1 MRETAGRTAES
12 WYAAGTSAEL
22 TQAMAKRAPIGRT
35 VLGERL
41 VLFRD
46 AGGRAVALTDRCL
59 HRNAPLSAGACFD
72 GKLGCPYH
80 GWTYDGTGR
89 LVGIPAQP
97 ADAPVPALSV
107 PSWPTVERHGLVWVW
122 MGRHPPDA
130 SKPGG
135 EPFPMPYWDTPGWRA
150 YYMVTPFDNGVTQLV
165 ENFMD
170 VPHTVFVHKG
180 WFRSEARRP
189 VRMTVERT
197 DASVLVTYHQPDDEI
212 GFTGRLLNPTGEP
225 MTHTDRFYMP
235 NTTRVDYHFGKRG
248 FVITSTCTPES
259 PASTRVYTLISY
271 NLGSRVASRLM
282 QPALERYTRRVIEQD
297 VVIMALQGDNLRAH
311 GQEAFHHGEA
321 DLHHQWIELLR
332 DRAHADQ
339 DPPEPAVRD
348 ASFWI

>member
-1 MRETAGRTAES
+1 MRDTSGQLAES
-12 WYAAGTSAEL
+12 WYAAGTSVEI
-22 TQAMAKRAPIGRT
+22 TGRAPVGRV

-46 AGGRAVALTDRCL
+46 AEGHAVALTDRCL

-80 GWTYDGTGR
+80 GWTYDGAGR

-97 ADAPVPALSV
+97 KDAPVPALAV

-122 MGRHPPDA
+122 MGRGAPH
-130 SKPGG
+130 G
-135 EPFPMPYWDTPGWRA
+135 EPFAMPYWNTPGWRA

-197 DASVLVTYHQPDDEI
+197 PASVLVTYHQPDDEI
-212 GFTGRLLNPTGEP
+212 GLTGRLMNPTGEP

-235 NTTRVDYHFGKRG
+235 NTTRVDYHFGPRG
-248 FVITSTCTPES
+248 FVITSTCTPET
-259 PASTRVYTLISY
+259 PDRTRVYTLISY
-271 NLGSRVASRLM
+271 TTGSRSLGARALTRLL
-282 QPALERYTRRVIEQD
+282 QPLLGLYTRRVIEQD
-297 VVIMALQGDNLRAH
+297 VAIMALQGANLRAH
-311 GQEAFHHGEA
+311 GQEAFHHAEA
-321 DLHHQWIELLR
+321 DLHHRWIELLR
-332 DRAHADQ
+332 DRAQKGEEA
-339 DPPEPAVRD
+339 PEGEVREGE
-348 ASFWI
+348 FWI